1 LTKLD
6 ENLENFPVTV
16 RVGQAV
22 DTVAQVGNPRTI
34 TGFQTHNTPI
44 IFSYGD
50 RAEIGTEEYIA
61 TSKNLIIENFVIL
74 KKNPDFEKEKEKP
87 RKKTSASIYF

>member
-1 LTKLD
+1 
-6 ENLENFPVTV
+6 V

-34 TGFQTHNTPI
+34 TGFQTHTSPI
-44 IFSYGD
+44 VFSYGD
-50 RAEIGTEEYIA
+50 RAEIGTEEYIH
-61 TSKNLIIENFVIL
+61 TNKNVIIENFIIV
-74 KKNPDFEKEKEKP
+74 KKNPDFDKEKDQNP

>member
-1 LTKLD
+1 M
-6 ENLENFPVTV
+6 TV

-34 TGFQTHNTPI
+34 TGFQTHTSPI
-44 IFSYGD
+44 VFSYND
-50 RAEIGTEEYIA
+50 RAEIGTEEFIPV
-61 TSKNLIIENFVIL
+61 TKNLIIENLVIV
-74 KKNPDFEKEKEKP
+74 KKNPDFEKEKEAP